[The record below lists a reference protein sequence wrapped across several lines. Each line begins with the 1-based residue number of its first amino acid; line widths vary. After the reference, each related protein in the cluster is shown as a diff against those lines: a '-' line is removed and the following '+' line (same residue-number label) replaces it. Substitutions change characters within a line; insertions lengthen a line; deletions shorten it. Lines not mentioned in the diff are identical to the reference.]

1 MAIDLKSFYASVE
14 CVERGFNPM
23 RTHLVVADNSRTEK
37 TICLAV
43 SPSLKSYGIP
53 GRARLFEVIQ
63 KIKDIN
69 KKRALSIGKNILLGS
84 SVDIKELERHPELA
98 IDYIVAKPRMAH
110 YIQYSAKIYNIYL
123 RYVSPKDIHPY
134 SIDEVFIDATN
145 YLSAYKIS
153 AHELAMKIIQDVLKE
168 TGITATAG
176 IGTNLFLC
184 KVAMDI
190 VAKHIPAD
198 KDGVRVAEL
207 DEKRYREL
215 LWNHR
220 PLTEFWRFGSGIV
233 KRLSSYGLDTMG
245 KIARCSIEH
254 EELFY
259 HLFGV
264 NAEIIIDHAWG
275 WEPCTM
281 EMIKLYRPEE
291 RSVVNGQVLQEAYTF
306 SKARVVVQEMIDA
319 LSLDLLEKHCFTN
332 QLVLSVGYDK
342 DSLNDRDDYLGLIT
356 FDYYGRKVPKSTKGT
371 SNLMT
376 FSSSS
381 RIITAAILSL
391 YDHLVDR
398 KLLVRRISI
407 SANNL
412 ITEEQFYKV
421 QRIPVE
427 LDLFFLADPEK
438 VDRKETRRNSVQDR
452 SMQETIL
459 RIKHKFGKN
468 SLLRG
473 LNFRE
478 GSTAKERNQQ
488 IGGHRA

>member
-1 MAIDLKSFYASVE
+1 
-14 CVERGFNPM
+14 
-23 RTHLVVADNSRTEK
+23 
-37 TICLAV
+37 
-43 SPSLKSYGIP
+43 
-53 GRARLFEVIQ
+53 
-63 KIKDIN
+63 
-69 KKRALSIGKNILLGS
+69 
-84 SVDIKELERHPELA
+84 
-98 IDYIVAKPRMAH
+98 
-110 YIQYSAKIYNIYL
+110 
-123 RYVSPKDIHPY
+123 
-134 SIDEVFIDATN
+134 
-145 YLSAYKIS
+145 
-153 AHELAMKIIQDVLKE
+153 
-168 TGITATAG
+168 
-176 IGTNLFLC
+176 
-184 KVAMDI
+184 
-190 VAKHIPAD
+190 
-198 KDGVRVAEL
+198 
-207 DEKRYREL
+207 
-215 LWNHR
+215 
-220 PLTEFWRFGSGIV
+220 
-233 KRLSSYGLDTMG
+233 
-245 KIARCSIEH
+245 
-254 EELFY
+254 
-259 HLFGV
+259 
-264 NAEIIIDHAWG
+264 
-275 WEPCTM
+275 M

-427 LDLFFLADPEK
+427 LDLFFLAAPEK